1 MTTKEKKR
9 VAGNESTDQTDQK
22 KLVLFN
28 DDFNT
33 FEYVIDSL
41 IEVCEHDPMQAETC
55 TWIAHFKG
63 KCAVKKGDLTTLKK
77 YYNEMTLRRLTVE
90 IQ

>member
-9 VAGNESTDQTDQK
+9 VTGKESADQEDVK

-28 DDFNT
+28 DDINT
-33 FEYVIDSL
+33 FDYVIESL
-41 IEVCEHDPMQAETC
+41 IEVCEHDPLQAETC

-63 KCAVKKGDLTTLKK
+63 KCAVKKGDLPALKK
-77 YYNEMTLRRLTVE
+77 YYNEMTFRRLTVE

>member
-9 VAGNESTDQTDQK
+9 VAGKEATDQSDQK

-33 FEYVIDSL
+33 FDYVIDSL
-41 IEVCEHDPMQAETC
+41 VEVCGHDPHQAETC
-55 TWIAHFKG
+55 AWIAHFKG
-63 KCAVKKGDLTTLKK
+63 KCAVKKGDLATLKK
-77 YYNEMTLRRLTVE
+77 YYNEMTFRRLTVE

>member
-1 MTTKEKKR
+1 MTTKQKKNKLSKGNIEEK
-9 VAGNESTDQTDQK
+9 DIK

-28 DDFNT
+28 DDVNSFDFVIESLQIVCNFNAN
-33 FEYVIDSL
+33 
-41 IEVCEHDPMQAETC
+41 QAETC

-63 KCAVKKGDLTTLKK
+63 KCTLKK
-77 YYNEMTLRRLTVE
+77 GSVKKLKPYWKGLTDRNLKVE